1 MVIVS
6 LMRFNELIVLPLYL
20 ERPSSSRASEL
31 LESFHALPDHRPDV
45 DAPGLDLSHPFVA
58 IFLPDCLDLLRAYS
72 DDSPSRIEEL
82 HPVVRQHRLHYIK
95 LLNPTIRVS
104 RTCYGVYR
112 NVFNS

>member
-6 LMRFNELIVLPLYL
+6 LERFNELIVKPLYL
-20 ERPSSSRASEL
+20 ERLNSTRAAEL
-31 LESFHALPDHRPDV
+31 LESFHALPVHRPDIS
-45 DAPGLDLSHPFVA
+45 APGLDLSHPFVA

-72 DDSPSRIEEL
+72 DDNPSRVEEL
-82 HPVVRQHRLHYIK
+82 HPIVREHRLHYIK
-95 LLNPTIRVS
+95 LINPTIRVS